1 MMKVL
6 MSAIL
11 LLLTTQA
18 YGQKSVKEKVV
29 YKYKKFEQFN
39 LEEISVDGELGAPG
53 EITVSSRYLR
63 QFKNK
68 LPSKPN
74 FHLEMMKGLDRIR

>member
-1 MMKVL
+1 MKGL
-6 MSAIL
+6 FFAMIL
-11 LLLTTQA
+11 TLSGQA
-18 YGQKSVKEKVV
+18 FAQKSVKEKVI
-29 YKYKKFEQFN
+29 YKYKKFEKFN
-39 LEEISVDGELGAPG
+39 LEEINVDGELGAPG

>member
-1 MMKVL
+1 MKMIFSTAFIL
-6 MSAIL
+6 MLS
-11 LLLTTQA
+11 QA
-18 YGQKSVKEKVV
+18 SFAQKSVNEKVV
-29 YKYKKFEQFN
+29 YKYKKFENYN

>member
-1 MMKVL
+1 MRKIFYALVVL
-6 MSAIL
+6 TLSTSAFS
-11 LLLTTQA
+11 
-18 YGQKSVKEKVV
+18 QKSVKEKVV
-29 YKYKKFEQFN
+29 YKYKKFEKFN